1 MLAWRLVRAGY
12 YWGGDC
18 KRELLL
24 DIKDMT
30 AATPANITPKALVT
44 AASRRD
50 LAALAVHIMDP
61 LSGRILWKHQDVSP
75 LGPASDY
82 LLVSFEQLTLRVV
95 KSQGCYLSALADIA
109 QQAFKAARA
118 PPLHETA
125 VAFVQQAIA
134 SQAATLWRQGGDGRF
149 ALSEEIVDIVHK
161 VITSVGVSIP
171 PGVIVDI
178 VQQTIRAARTLPPY
192 AVVVDVVMQ
201 AFKAAEAPPP
211 ILEVIEDIVQQATKA
226 DMVRQAI
233 KRKAEAAQE
242 ASKAAALLEAAEG
255 KSLAAVPAA
264 APHSGGTLRLDQPSS
279 SNSSGARSSTSP
291 QGSNRDGS
299 SCGEDSRQQQ
309 RPPSRPRLMPLVV
322 PDGTAVVP
330 VATPKVKAG
339 TFAAFSPVA
348 RPARS
353 AKSAFMRLQ
362 ETDGVQASGESRG
375 VMASAI
381 SRTLAA
387 AHWHS
392 VPLTEVK
399 FWQPA
404 VCYGLNGTLVTKPN
418 AAYAPNADNQMHV
431 PEPGMIITGIRSMYF
446 DLFMYACKKSCA
458 DWFEIVL
465 GAVMN
470 SVPGTNIG
478 LAT

>member
-30 AATPANITPKALVT
+30 AATPVTITPQALVT

-61 LSGRILWKHQDVSP
+61 LCGRILWKHQDVSP

-95 KSQGCYLSALADIA
+95 KSQGCYLSALLDIA
-109 QQAFKAARA
+109 QQAFKAASA

-125 VAFVQQAIA
+125 VTFVQQAIA
-134 SQAATLWRQGGDGRF
+134 SQAATLWGQDGDGRF
-149 ALSEEIVDIVHK
+149 SPSEEIVDIVHK
-161 VITSVGVSIP
+161 VITAVATPIP

-178 VQQTIRAARTLPPY
+178 VQQIIWAAGTLPPY

-201 AFKAAEAPPP
+201 AFKAAGAPPP
-211 ILEVIEDIVQQATKA
+211 ILEVMEDIVQQATKA

-233 KRKAEAAQE
+233 KEQAKQRDI
-242 ASKAAALLEAAEG
+242 KAAALLEAAEG
-255 KSLAAVPAA
+255 KSLAAIPAVA
-264 APHSGGTLRLDQPSS
+264 LHSGGTLRLDQPSS
-279 SNSSGARSSTSP
+279 SNSPGARLSTSP
-291 QGSNRDGS
+291 QGPNRDGS
-299 SCGEDSRQQQ
+299 SCREDSREQQ
-309 RPPSRPRLMPLVV
+309 RPPSRPHLAPLVV

-330 VATPKVKAG
+330 VATPRVNAA

-392 VPLTEVK
+392 PPLTEVK

-404 VCYGLNGTLVTKPN
+404 VCYSLNGTLVTKPN
-418 AAYAPNADNQMHV
+418 AAYAPNA
-431 PEPGMIITGIRSMYF
+431 
-446 DLFMYACKKSCA
+446 
-458 DWFEIVL
+458 
-465 GAVMN
+465 
-470 SVPGTNIG
+470 
-478 LAT
+478 